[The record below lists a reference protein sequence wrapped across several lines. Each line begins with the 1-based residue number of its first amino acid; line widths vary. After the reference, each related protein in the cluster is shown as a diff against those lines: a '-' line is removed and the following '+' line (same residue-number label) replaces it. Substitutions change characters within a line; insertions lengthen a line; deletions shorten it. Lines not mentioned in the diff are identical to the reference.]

1 METLRYPTLAAWA
14 KDMGD
19 AIRERD
25 GTTDPISH
33 QDMPD
38 RVRAIPAGGSDVD
51 LSQIQTKSENVL
63 ETETYMG
70 ADGEM
75 HYGTM
80 PEIADE
86 TITLDRTNT
95 FHTMEKG
102 HHGGGGVVRIVPDNT
117 GNTFTPSKNRGTYDA
132 PAGMVYTR
140 IILEPIPDIYVDPT
154 DASATAA
161 DVLSTATFY
170 GKSGTK
176 ETGGIATKT
185 GKQGSNVVSNGNKYI
200 PVGYHDGTS
209 YFNVNVSQTIV
220 DGEDSTNCTAEASD
234 VRYGKSFRS
243 GGSQKTGTL
252 RTVSIPALSME
263 VDTSKDS
270 QVEIMAYTGMTTSEG
285 ILPAGSSTG
294 TKLKTIP
301 KYTGDTSVT
310 PGTSRKTLYTAGK
323 YVDDDIVVEKMDME
337 TYSGP
342 YSVKP
347 GAAGQTLYT
356 AGKYL
361 SSNIF
366 IEARDTSGLP
376 AVLIKNVDCS
386 SRTEQLNI
394 TGVPSDWE
402 SVYAVIV
409 SRQTTS
415 VYGSSTS
422 VVQDMYWEDSDSDG
436 SSEYFSFT
444 KLKGGAQDSSS
455 YLEGATGYRDLK
467 ESDQIE
473 YSNSGSTI
481 QINAKSGWFYGVY
494 RVIVIGIQ

>member
-25 GTTDPISH
+25 GTTEPISH

-38 RVRAIPAGGSDVD
+38 RVRAIQAGGSDVD
-51 LSQIQTKSENVL
+51 LSQIQTNPENVL

-102 HHGGGGVVRIVPDNT
+102 HHSGGGVVRIVPDDT
-117 GNTFTPSKNRGTYDA
+117 GNTFTPSKYRGTYDA
-132 PAGMVYTR
+132 PDGKVYTR

-170 GKSGTK
+170 GKAGTK

-243 GGSQKTGTL
+243 GGSQKTGSL
-252 RTVSIPALSME
+252 RTVSIPSAQIE
-263 VDTSKDS
+263 IDTTPSS
-270 QVEIMAYTGMTTSEG
+270 QVEIQAYTKATTTEG
-285 ILPAGSSTG
+285 ILPAGSSAG
-294 TKLKTIP
+294 TALKTIP
-301 KYTGDTSVT
+301 KYTGSANVNASTSDI
-310 PGTSRKTLYTAGK
+310 TLKTAGK
-323 YVDDDIVVEKMDME
+323 YMDSDITINGME
-337 TYSGP
+337 SYSGS
-342 YSVKP
+342 YSITP
-347 GAAGQTLYT
+347 SDSEQRLET

-361 SSNIF
+361 FSNI
-366 IEARDTSGLP
+366 IVTAMPERASG
-376 AVLIKNVDCS
+376 
-386 SRTEQLNI
+386 E
-394 TGVPSDWE
+394 TGVTQTFSNAK
-402 SVYAVIV
+402 SVSFSNSNINGMPTTFSLANSTVDTFVGNDVISELIFV
-409 SRQTTS
+409 YVKETS
-415 VYGSSTS
+415 VYEVFLLYGVTHNSYVSEGVSEKIYAYERLVGGS
-422 VVQDMYWEDSDSDG
+422 G
-436 SSEYFSFT
+436 LSENPVAVTVSGNRLT
-444 KLKGGAQDSSS
+444 LS
-455 YLEGATGYRDLK
+455 
-467 ESDQIE
+467 I
-473 YSNSGSTI
+473 NSGYSLKF
-481 QINAKSGWFYGVY
+481 NGSY
-494 RVIVIGIQ
+494 VISWGY

>member
-1 METLRYPTLAAWA
+1 MDTLRYPTLAAWA

-25 GTTDPISH
+25 GTTEPIPH

-51 LSQIQTKSENVL
+51 LSQIQTKPENVL

-86 TITLDRTNT
+86 TITLDGTNT

-102 HHGGGGVVRIVPDNT
+102 HHGGGGVVRIVPDDT
-117 GNTFTPSKNRGTYDA
+117 GNTFTPSKDRGTYDA
-132 PAGMVYTR
+132 PDGKVYTR

-170 GKSGTK
+170 GKAGTK

-185 GKQGSNVVSNGNKYI
+185 GKQGSNVVSNGKKYI

-234 VRYGKSFRS
+234 VRYGETFRS
-243 GGSQKTGTL
+243 GGSQKTGSL
-252 RTVSIPALSME
+252 RTVSIPSAQIE
-263 VDTSKDS
+263 IDTTPSS
-270 QVEIMAYTGMTTSEG
+270 QVEIQAYTNATTTEG
-285 ILPAGSSTG
+285 ILPAGSSAG
-294 TKLKTIP
+294 TALKTIP
-301 KYTGDTSVT
+301 KYTGSANVNASTIDI
-310 PGTSRKTLYTAGK
+310 TLKTAGK
-323 YVDDDIVVEKMDME
+323 YMDSDITINGME
-337 TYSGP
+337 SYSGS
-342 YSVKP
+342 YSITP
-347 GAAGQTLYT
+347 SDSEQRLET

-361 SSNIF
+361 FSDIKVAAAPETGGVGVMNTDSGYSVVTAGSGDELPKQFVLSLRDSSVS
-366 IEARDTSGLP
+366 EDGLICEFVYNSSTGYV
-376 AVLIKNVDCS
+376 VLSYAEKHSVGG
-386 SRTEQLNI
+386 
-394 TGVPSDWE
+394 GV
-402 SVYAVIV
+402 SVYTIGRSRYINGNGQWNLFVENGILVIRKEGDWIP
-409 SRQTTS
+409 SLYF
-415 VYGSSTS
+415 YGSY
-422 VVQDMYWEDSDSDG
+422 D
-436 SSEYFSFT
+436 
-444 KLKGGAQDSSS
+444 
-455 YLEGATGYRDLK
+455 
-467 ESDQIE
+467 
-473 YSNSGSTI
+473 TI
-481 QINAKSGWFYGVY
+481 
-494 RVIVIGIQ
+494 RR